1 MRFREVQSVEHD
13 SPPVVE
19 EWLFLRVSPRC
30 CAAFLLLPE
39 LAPLPKHLKRVRKR
53 DDELH
58 VLLGPPSSPL
68 SPLWPALAASSSGLF
83 PVPVPELARVPVTAP
98 RTREQ
103 FLFLSSL
110 WPCQFVEPVLATPP
124 ISPETKEA
132 FSHYLQLA
140 GKEGCVVV
148 DWAERR
154 VVCRI
159 ESGASSLSSRPF
171 DRHVAMLAVRE
182 AGRQIEDRRRQ
193 LLCTGYFVFVGHE
206 PCVMCAMALVHARV
220 AAVVIGAK
228 CLETGALTGDTLRI
242 GSHPKLN
249 HRYAVY
255 CVEHDE

>member
-1 MRFREVQSVEHD
+1 MRFRQVQSVEHD
-13 SPPVVE
+13 SPPLIE

-30 CAAFLLLPE
+30 CASFLLLPE

-68 SPLWPALAASSSGLF
+68 SPLWPPLAASSSGLD
-83 PVPVPELARVPVTAP
+83 PLPVPELVRVPLTPP

-103 FLFLSSL
+103 FLVLSSF

-124 ISPETKEA
+124 VSRETQDA
-132 FSHYLQLA
+132 FSHFLQLA

-154 VVCRI
+154 VVCQV
-159 ESGASSLSSRPF
+159 ESAASSLSFRPF
-171 DRHVAMLAVRE
+171 DCHAAMLAVRE
-182 AGRQIEDRRRQ
+182 AGRRIEDRRRQ
-193 LLCTGYFVFVGHE
+193 LLCTGYFVFVGRE

-220 AAVVIGAK
+220 AAVVIGK
-228 CLETGALTGDTLRI
+228 SCPETGALTGPTMRI

-249 HRYAVY
+249 HHYAVY
-255 CVEHDE
+255 CLEHE